1 MDGSVDG
8 AARPH
13 TLPIAVPTGY
23 DQIDGHS
30 ERVGYRS
37 WVLCLSRLVLQRGT
51 IPLRPV
57 SVHVSRREQLQAF
70 VDPTHSMLSSIEAV
84 RAHQAR
90 LVRGGPLTQLC
101 SYDP

>member
-51 IPLRPV
+51 IPLRPEPFTWTG
-57 SVHVSRREQLQAF
+57 SQLT
-70 VDPTHSMLSSIEAV
+70 DPQTWP
-84 RAHQAR
+84 RAH
-90 LVRGGPLTQLC
+90 LDIPRGPALEMEHRRTLRR
-101 SYDP
+101 PPRI